1 VPPLATLQK
10 SNELPSSIVE
20 TPPKWVSAAT
30 STYLQH
36 VCLGVPI
43 RELARRSGCHASTI
57 LRQVRKI
64 ETERDDPL
72 KDEALDRLSASYFA
86 FVQKTPNKTEQE
98 MSSVA
103 ARALVENETE
113 VEKEARRILRRLC
126 EAHTFLLVS
135 PEMNKAAVFKEA
147 VPGRRTRIAVVDRE
161 VAQVFALKDWIEG
174 QKAGRIGIYRI
185 TNAGK
190 SALKRL
196 LSEERTRRGPP
207 TAYSESP
214 SPFQDQHREMG
225 ERYVAEGDGP
235 RKVRYNLAESPL
247 TALARKKA
255 PDGSRYLSNDLLA
268 AGERLREDFELAQMG
283 PRITQNWENFLT
295 SSTSGGPL
303 GSGEGS
309 DGASRARDR
318 VAAALKDLGPGLA
331 DVAFRCCCF
340 LEGLETAE
348 KRLGWSARAGKVVLR
363 IALQRL
369 VEHYERSN
377 DSRLI
382 G

>member
-174 QKAGRIGIYRI
+174 QKAGRIGI
-185 TNAGK
+185 
-190 SALKRL
+190 S
-196 LSEERTRRGPP
+196 